1 MNIRDIRYTIL
12 LNAEPK
18 DVLQLC
24 RTDQLSNN
32 ICMNNEFQN
41 EYMKNNNIKTNI
53 KDFEQFKLV
62 LFTLIEPK
70 DVLQLCNNDQVFYNI
85 CSNNE
90 FQNEYMK
97 KNNLKTNIEDV
108 EQFKLVL
115 LTLIKTEEAIEMIES
130 LGKYKV
136 SFYNRDM
143 KITFVIY
150 KKLDKYYRSIKKELG
165 GRNSYEIDE
174 IHENINKFVFSL
186 IYASL
191 K

>member
-62 LFTLIEPK
+62 L
-70 DVLQLCNNDQVFYNI
+70 
-85 CSNNE
+85 
-90 FQNEYMK
+90 
-97 KNNLKTNIEDV
+97 
-108 EQFKLVL
+108 
-115 LTLIKTEEAIEMIES
+115 LTLIKTEEAIEM
-130 LGKYKV
+130 LDNVGKYKV
-136 SFYNRDM
+136 SFYNNDT

-150 KKLDKYYRSIKKELG
+150 KKRGQYYRSIEKKLD
-165 GRNSYEIDE
+165 GRSSYEIDE